1 LELGLIFLTGIF
13 LSLHCVGMCGGFVA
27 MVSVSPGL
35 SAAAPNGV
43 PRFAP
48 TAVTNVASNFAT
60 LLQNPLWR
68 RIVLPQQ
75 LIFNAGRIASYT
87 MLGAAAGAL
96 GSLSSLL
103 SKTGKVQASL
113 MVAAGLLMIAT
124 GLALAGLMRHWS
136 PFKSGAAQPQPWL
149 AQGFAHV
156 MRLPRPVRALPLGA
170 LLGFLPCGLIYAML
184 GKAASSGSSIYG
196 AFVMLAFGLGTLPA
210 LLLVAFFADLFS
222 LSLREKLVRASG
234 ALLSLLGA
242 ITLYRGILWLMNPAK
257 TQMMHD
263 LRHMV
268 M

>member
-1 LELGLIFLTGIF
+1 LELGLIFLTGVF

-35 SAAAPNGV
+35 SAAAPSTAPNAV
-43 PRFAP
+43 P
-48 TAVTNVASNFAT
+48 NMASKFAT
-60 LLQNPLWR
+60 SLQNPSWR

-87 MLGAAAGAL
+87 TLGAAAGAL

-103 SKTGKVQASL
+103 SRTGKVQASL
-113 MVAAGLLMIAT
+113 MIAAGLLMIAT
-124 GLALAGLMRHWS
+124 GLALAGLMLHWS
-136 PFKSGAAQPQPWL
+136 PFKSGAAQPQAWL
-149 AQGFAHV
+149 AHGFSRV
-156 MRLPRPVRALPLGA
+156 MRLPKPVRALPLGA

-184 GKAASSGSSIYG
+184 GKAASSGSAIYG
-196 AFVMLAFGLGTLPA
+196 AFVMLAFGLGTVPA

-222 LSLREKLVRASG
+222 LSLRERLVRASG
-234 ALLSLLGA
+234 VLLSLLGA

-257 TQMMHD
+257 TQIIHD